1 MVHMMLVIL
10 DHKNLIYNL
19 INDKQCKEINHQM
32 TSPKQRF
39 WNIFCVKYI
48 KCTIQK
54 IIKKLKNYIYV
65 YKWIINF

>member
-32 TSPKQRF
+32 TSPNDINKTK
-39 WNIFCVKYI
+39 ILKYI
-48 KCTIQK
+48 LCK
-54 IIKKLKNYIYV
+54 I
-65 YKWIINF
+65 YKMYYTKR